1 MKRVV
6 IFVRFYGDNGKKFAG
21 HGSPGLLL
29 H

>member
-1 MKRVV
+1 MKQLL
-6 IFVRFYGDNGKKFAG
+6 IFVRFCGDNGKKIAG